1 MCLKPVRYSPKV
13 ENRINRNLKL
23 LDKTEIEN
31 NIYFGIRI
39 MDRGRR
45 FYVTYLRE
53 KSRERRI
60 KNSVKIFV
68 FFMDYEDRY
77 FVNQIHIEVSQ

>member
-1 MCLKPVRYSPKV
+1 
-13 ENRINRNLKL
+13 
-23 LDKTEIEN
+23 
-31 NIYFGIRI
+31 